1 MLICVC
7 SVVQSVIGYIIKKR
21 SYWPKGVPWG
31 LTDTHFQDKE
41 VSDVDILEA
50 RTQENK
56 PFQLFFFKELYYVMK
71 IMSIWMTLDEL
82 EVAKTIRDFTDSSSG
97 K

>member
-1 MLICVC
+1 MDLI
-7 SVVQSVIGYIIKKR
+7 Y
-21 SYWPKGVPWG
+21 
-31 LTDTHFQDKE
+31 THFKDKE

-82 EVAKTIRDFTDSSSG
+82 EVAKTIRDFADSSSV